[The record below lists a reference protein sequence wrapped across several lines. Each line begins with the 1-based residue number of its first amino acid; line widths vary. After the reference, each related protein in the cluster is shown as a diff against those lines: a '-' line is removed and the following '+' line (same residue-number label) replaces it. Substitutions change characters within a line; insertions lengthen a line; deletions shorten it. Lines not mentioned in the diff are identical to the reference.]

1 MPDNIAPLYQPSAP
15 WSIWNY
21 SQIYTGPNGT
31 GQFVPKV
38 GDQVNRIVGNVI
50 TQYVVSSVAAG
61 SLLSTLVEAAPA
73 DSSTGL
79 NTTDALLGLD
89 GSTQSDTFRIYI
101 DRSVSPYRLAVDAR
115 LVVAGSL
122 VTSAKIFAGS
132 DLSDNARVVSATYD
146 NAGQYLSENVGLEL
160 VASQAYA
167 NNTAI
172 KVVKVCHTSAELVDG
187 ELVTVVFYDAVGF
200 VVSKKLLLVENTGF
214 IRSTDASSRAV
225 VGISLTSPFQSPTD
239 PSTINYP
246 VNLALTE
253 DNLTGVV
260 LYNDGT
266 RVDMAVDGT
275 RFSVAGLDSY
285 LATAVGRTYS
295 LVLKYQLQP
304 GEVAYGVQN
313 VNTDHVSEVY
323 NLVTSAPNLNYQ
335 VRLFA
340 YPAWASNA
348 LGYTL
353 RWFLYDANRSRV
365 VDVTGYVQFAPGSE
379 VYSPTAYGRRQ
390 NISMSL
396 DLKYA
401 NPSYGTYV
409 YTQTVD
415 VLLEAPGTF
424 RQNGATPPNWYVS
437 AIGGDLPQY
446 GKGVYAI
453 YYRTP
458 AGNNQVKIKGIYTTF
473 ADWLQ
478 AYYTNSKPMRVGSV
492 ETAAPTPTH
501 FTVRAGGIQTAYT
514 IDNWDKTLVL
524 AQPLTNNSTLF
535 LEFFVRTNDLD
546 LQLSI
551 AGMPLYAT
559 GATGAYI

>member
-1 MPDNIAPLYQPSAP
+1 MQENIAPLYQPSAP

-21 SQIYTGPNGT
+21 DQIYTGPNGT

-50 TQYVVSSVAAG
+50 TQYVVTSVAAG
-61 SLLSTLVEAAPA
+61 SLLSTLVEAAPP
-73 DSSTGL
+73 DTSTGL

-89 GSTQSDTFRIYI
+89 GSTQSDTFRVYI

-122 VTSAKIFAGS
+122 VVSAKIFAGS
-132 DLSDNARVVSATYD
+132 DLNDNARVVSATYD
-146 NAGQYLSENVGLEL
+146 NTGQYLSENVGLEL
-160 VASQAYA
+160 VASNAYA

-172 KVVKVCHTSAELVDG
+172 KVVNVCHTSAELVDG

-246 VNLALTE
+246 VNLALSQ

-260 LYNDGT
+260 LYSDGT
-266 RVDMAVDGT
+266 RQHMAVDGNL
-275 RFSVAGLDSY
+275 FSVAGLDSY
-285 LATAVGRTYS
+285 LSNAVGRSYS
-295 LVLKYQLQP
+295 IVLKYQLQP
-304 GEVAYGVQN
+304 GETAYGVQN
-313 VNTDHVSEVY
+313 INADHVSEVY
-323 NLVTSAPNLNYQ
+323 TLVTSSPNLNYQ

-340 YPAWASNA
+340 YPTWVSNA
-348 LGYTL
+348 MGYTL
-353 RWFLYDANRSRV
+353 RWFMYDANRSRV
-365 VDVTGYVQFAPGSE
+365 IDVTGYVQFAAGSE
-379 VYSPTAYGRRQ
+379 AYSPIAYGRRQ
-390 NISMSL
+390 SL
-396 DLKYA
+396 SVSFDLKYA
-401 NPSYGTYV
+401 NASYGTYL

-415 VLLEAPGTF
+415 ILLEAPGTF
-424 RQNGATPPNWYVS
+424 RQNGATPPNWYTS

-446 GKGVYAI
+446 GKGVFAT

-458 AGNNQVKIKGIYTTF
+458 AGNNQVELKGTFTTF
-473 ADWLQ
+473 QNWLS
-478 AYYTNSKPMRVGSV
+478 AYYTNSKPMRIGNA
-492 ETAAPTPTH
+492 EITAPTPTH
-501 FTVRAGGIQTAYT
+501 FTIRAGGTQTAYT
-514 IDNWDKTLVL
+514 IDNWDKPIMLS
-524 AQPLTNNSTLF
+524 QPLLNNDTLF
-535 LEFFVRTNDLD
+535 LEFFVRTDDRD

-559 GATGAYI
+559 GSTGAYI